1 MKRITVFALF
11 TIAGFLTAGNAL
23 AQQKDVRVAVPF
35 DFTVGDQL
43 LPAGTYSIMP
53 VSESTIEIRNGQTHS
68 AVLTQASSDSR
79 RSQHGGELV
88 FNKYN
93 GQYFLHE
100 ILCESVAMDVSLP
113 TTKIEKRVRL
123 EEARL
128 HNDSSQVLLAV
139 K

>member
-35 DFTVGDQL
+35 DFTVGDKL

-53 VSESTIEIRNGQTHS
+53 ISESTIAIRNGQTHS
-68 AVLTQASSDSR
+68 AVLTQAASDSR
-79 RSQHGGELV
+79 RSQKGGELV

-100 ILCESVAMDVSLP
+100 ILCESVAMNVSLP